1 MYVSIYKYLG
11 VLFTSGESVEQEIDN
26 KHLSSSVNN
35 LFVTV
40 TEEQS
45 MKAKLSIY
53 WLMYG
58 HKLWIVI

>member
-1 MYVSIYKYLG
+1 MSRG
-11 VLFTSGESVEQEIDN
+11 VDN
-26 KHLSSSVNN
+26 KHLSSSVSD

-40 TEEQS
+40 TAEQS

-53 WLMYG
+53 WLMCS